1 MSRKPM
7 GRPKVENPNV
17 INKSVKLNKEMIDKI
32 NDYGKEKGLSFSKVI
47 RLALEEFF
55 K

>member
-1 MSRKPM
+1 MSKKPM
-7 GRPKVENPNV
+7 GRPKLENPNV
-17 INKSVKLNKEMIDKI
+17 INKSIKLSQEMIDKI
-32 NDYGKEKGLSFSKVI
+32 NDYGKRKGLSFGKVI

>member
-7 GRPKVENPNV
+7 GRPKVENPDN
-17 INKSVKLNKEMIDKI
+17 IVKTVRLSKEMIDKI
-32 NDYGKEKGLSFSKVI
+32 NRYAKENRMTFGKAIKT
-47 RLALEEFF
+47 ALDSFF